1 MISATAKEDQRLWIA
16 VGFSFLL
23 HAALLAVKFA
33 PPTNQTSKP
42 LSSGLEII
50 LVNARHDKAP
60 VNADAL
66 AQANLSGGG
75 NTELGRARSPLPNL
89 QQSVDGNHIET
100 QRRKIAELEQQQ
112 ERMLSQL
119 STLSKERI
127 KVAEKS
133 IKKSV
138 DVSTKPETMDTVALA
153 RREAEI
159 AKQVSDYNKRPIKS
173 QLTPSTREVSYAVYY
188 ATLQKQIERTG
199 TRYFPQQEGKKMYG
213 DLVIEQFLFIV
224 FLSYNAFGY
233 LGFVNEE
240 TNLMAVIH
248 SQIEDLTIIKADGL
262 IVLLSKFL
270 FSDDF
275 RWMAISAPPTILPFP
290 ATKLLVLSP
299 GLDPK

>member
-173 QLTPSTREVSYAVYY
+173 QLTPSTREVSYALYY

-199 TRYFPQQEGKKMYG
+199 TRYFPQQEGKKIYG
-213 DLVIEQFLFIV
+213 DLIVYIPVYQDGSIYEKEGGPRIEKTSGNRMLDHAALAIV
-224 FLSYNAFGY
+224 RRAAPFGSFPKGA
-233 LGFVNEE
+233 LGDGKTHVWEIITRFRFTRDEILE
-240 TNLMAVIH
+240 T
-248 SQIEDLTIIKADGL
+248 
-262 IVLLSKFL
+262 
-270 FSDDF
+270 
-275 RWMAISAPPTILPFP
+275 SA
-290 ATKLLVLSP
+290 A
-299 GLDPK
+299 GG

>member
-33 PPTNQTSKP
+33 PPMNQTSKP

-213 DLVIEQFLFIV
+213 DLIVYIPVYQDGSIYEKEGGPRIEKTSGNRMLDHAALAIV
-224 FLSYNAFGY
+224 RRAAPFGNFPKGA
-233 LGFVNEE
+233 LGDGKTHVWEIITRFRFTRDEILE
-240 TNLMAVIH
+240 T
-248 SQIEDLTIIKADGL
+248 
-262 IVLLSKFL
+262 
-270 FSDDF
+270 
-275 RWMAISAPPTILPFP
+275 SA
-290 ATKLLVLSP
+290 A
-299 GLDPK
+299 GG

>member
-188 ATLQKQIERTG
+188 ATLQKQIERIG
-199 TRYFPQQEGKKMYG
+199 TRYFPQQEGKKIYG
-213 DLVIEQFLFIV
+213 DLIVYIPVYQDGSIYEKEGGPRIEKTSGNRMLDHAALAIV
-224 FLSYNAFGY
+224 RRAAPFGNFPKSA
-233 LGFVNEE
+233 LGDGKTHVWEIITRFRFTRDEILE
-240 TNLMAVIH
+240 T
-248 SQIEDLTIIKADGL
+248 
-262 IVLLSKFL
+262 
-270 FSDDF
+270 
-275 RWMAISAPPTILPFP
+275 SA
-290 ATKLLVLSP
+290 A
-299 GLDPK
+299 GG

>member
-100 QRRKIAELEQQQ
+100 KRRKIAELEQQQ

-199 TRYFPQQEGKKMYG
+199 TRYFPQKEGKKIYG
-213 DLVIEQFLFIV
+213 DLIVYIPVYQDGSIYEKEGGPRIEKTSGNRMLDHAALAIV
-224 FLSYNAFGY
+224 RRAAPFGNFPKGA
-233 LGFVNEE
+233 LGDGKTHVWEIITRFRFTRDEILE
-240 TNLMAVIH
+240 T
-248 SQIEDLTIIKADGL
+248 
-262 IVLLSKFL
+262 
-270 FSDDF
+270 
-275 RWMAISAPPTILPFP
+275 SA
-290 ATKLLVLSP
+290 A
-299 GLDPK
+299 GG

>member
-188 ATLQKQIERTG
+188 AKLQKQIERTG

-213 DLVIEQFLFIV
+213 DLIVYIPVYQDGSIYEKEGGPRIEKTSGNRMLDHAALAIV
-224 FLSYNAFGY
+224 RRAAPFGSFPKGA
-233 LGFVNEE
+233 LGDGKTHVWEIITRFRFTRDEVLE
-240 TNLMAVIH
+240 T
-248 SQIEDLTIIKADGL
+248 
-262 IVLLSKFL
+262 
-270 FSDDF
+270 
-275 RWMAISAPPTILPFP
+275 SA
-290 ATKLLVLSP
+290 A
-299 GLDPK
+299 GG

>member
-89 QQSVDGNHIET
+89 QQSVDGNNIET

-138 DVSTKPETMDTVALA
+138 DVSAKPETMDTVALA

-199 TRYFPQQEGKKMYG
+199 TRYFPQQEGKKIYG
-213 DLVIEQFLFIV
+213 DLIVYIPVYQDGSIYEKEGGPRIEKTSGNRMLDHAALAIV
-224 FLSYNAFGY
+224 RRAAPFGSFPKGA
-233 LGFVNEE
+233 LGDGKTHVWEIITRFRFTRDEILE
-240 TNLMAVIH
+240 T
-248 SQIEDLTIIKADGL
+248 
-262 IVLLSKFL
+262 
-270 FSDDF
+270 
-275 RWMAISAPPTILPFP
+275 SA
-290 ATKLLVLSP
+290 A
-299 GLDPK
+299 GG

>member
-1 MISATAKEDQRLWIA
+1 MISVTAKEDQRLWIA

-33 PPTNQTSKP
+33 PPTIPTSKP

-60 VNADAL
+60 VNAEAL

-75 NTELGRARSPLPNL
+75 NAELGRARSPLPNL

-127 KVAEKS
+127 KAADKS

-138 DVSTKPETMDTVALA
+138 NVSATPESMDTVALA

-159 AKQVSDYNKRPIKS
+159 ARQVADYNKRPIKS

-213 DLVIEQFLFIV
+213 DLIVYIPVYQDGSIYEKEGGPRIEKSSGNRMLDNAALAIV
-224 FLSYNAFGY
+224 RRAAPFGSFPKGA
-233 LGFVNEE
+233 LGDGKTHVWEIITRFRFTRDEVLE
-240 TNLMAVIH
+240 T
-248 SQIEDLTIIKADGL
+248 
-262 IVLLSKFL
+262 
-270 FSDDF
+270 
-275 RWMAISAPPTILPFP
+275 SA
-290 ATKLLVLSP
+290 A
-299 GLDPK
+299 GG

>member
-199 TRYFPQQEGKKMYG
+199 TRYFPQQEGKKIYG
-213 DLVIEQFLFIV
+213 DLIVYIPVYQDGSIYEKEGGPRIEKTSGNRMLDHAALAIV
-224 FLSYNAFGY
+224 RRAAPFGNFPKGA
-233 LGFVNEE
+233 LGDGKTHVWEIITRFRFTRDEILE
-240 TNLMAVIH
+240 T
-248 SQIEDLTIIKADGL
+248 
-262 IVLLSKFL
+262 
-270 FSDDF
+270 
-275 RWMAISAPPTILPFP
+275 SA
-290 ATKLLVLSP
+290 A
-299 GLDPK
+299 GG

>member
-138 DVSTKPETMDTVALA
+138 DVSAKPETMDTVALA

-199 TRYFPQQEGKKMYG
+199 TRYFPQQEGKKIYG
-213 DLVIEQFLFIV
+213 DLIVYIPVYQDGSIYEKEGGPRIEKTSGNRMLDHAALAIV
-224 FLSYNAFGY
+224 RRAAPFGSFPKGA
-233 LGFVNEE
+233 LGDGKTHVWEIITRFRFTRDEILE
-240 TNLMAVIH
+240 T
-248 SQIEDLTIIKADGL
+248 
-262 IVLLSKFL
+262 
-270 FSDDF
+270 
-275 RWMAISAPPTILPFP
+275 SA
-290 ATKLLVLSP
+290 A
-299 GLDPK
+299 GG

>member
-33 PPTNQTSKP
+33 PPTNPTSKP

-75 NTELGRARSPLPNL
+75 NAELGRARSPLPNL

-213 DLVIEQFLFIV
+213 DLIVYIPVYQDGSIYEKEGGPRIEKSSGNRMLDHAALAIV
-224 FLSYNAFGY
+224 RRAAPFGNFPKGA
-233 LGFVNEE
+233 LGDGKTHVWEIITRFRFTRDEILE
-240 TNLMAVIH
+240 T
-248 SQIEDLTIIKADGL
+248 
-262 IVLLSKFL
+262 
-270 FSDDF
+270 
-275 RWMAISAPPTILPFP
+275 SA
-290 ATKLLVLSP
+290 A
-299 GLDPK
+299 GG

>member
-199 TRYFPQQEGKKMYG
+199 TRCFPQQEGKKIYG
-213 DLVIEQFLFIV
+213 DLIVYIPVYQDGSIYEKEGGPRIEKTSGNRMLDHAALAIV
-224 FLSYNAFGY
+224 RRAAPFGSFPKGA
-233 LGFVNEE
+233 LGDGKTHVWEIITRFRFTRDEILE
-240 TNLMAVIH
+240 T
-248 SQIEDLTIIKADGL
+248 
-262 IVLLSKFL
+262 
-270 FSDDF
+270 
-275 RWMAISAPPTILPFP
+275 SA
-290 ATKLLVLSP
+290 A
-299 GLDPK
+299 GG

>member
-199 TRYFPQQEGKKMYG
+199 TRYFPQQEGKKIYG
-213 DLVIEQFLFIV
+213 DLIVYIPVYQDGSIYEKEGGPRIEKTSGNRMLDHAALAIV
-224 FLSYNAFGY
+224 RRATPFGNFPKGA
-233 LGFVNEE
+233 LGDGKTHVWEIITRFRFTRDEILE
-240 TNLMAVIH
+240 T
-248 SQIEDLTIIKADGL
+248 
-262 IVLLSKFL
+262 
-270 FSDDF
+270 
-275 RWMAISAPPTILPFP
+275 SA
-290 ATKLLVLSP
+290 A
-299 GLDPK
+299 GG

>member
-33 PPTNQTSKP
+33 PPTNPTSKP
-42 LSSGLEII
+42 WSSGLEII

-199 TRYFPQQEGKKMYG
+199 TRYFPQQEGKKIYG
-213 DLVIEQFLFIV
+213 DLIVYIPVYQDGSIYEKEGGPRIEKTSGNRMLDHAALAIV
-224 FLSYNAFGY
+224 RRAAPFGNFPKGA
-233 LGFVNEE
+233 LGDGKTHVWEIITRFRFTRDEILE
-240 TNLMAVIH
+240 T
-248 SQIEDLTIIKADGL
+248 
-262 IVLLSKFL
+262 
-270 FSDDF
+270 
-275 RWMAISAPPTILPFP
+275 SA
-290 ATKLLVLSP
+290 A
-299 GLDPK
+299 GG

>member
-199 TRYFPQQEGKKMYG
+199 TRYFPQQEGKKIYG
-213 DLVIEQFLFIV
+213 DLIVYIPVYQDGSIYEKEGGPRIEKTSGNRMLDHAALAIV
-224 FLSYNAFGY
+224 RRAAPFGSFPKGA
-233 LGFVNEE
+233 LGDGKTHVWEIITRFRFTRDEVLE
-240 TNLMAVIH
+240 T
-248 SQIEDLTIIKADGL
+248 
-262 IVLLSKFL
+262 
-270 FSDDF
+270 
-275 RWMAISAPPTILPFP
+275 SA
-290 ATKLLVLSP
+290 A
-299 GLDPK
+299 GG

>member
-50 LVNARHDKAP
+50 LVNARHDQAP

-188 ATLQKQIERTG
+188 ATLQKQVERTG
-199 TRYFPQQEGKKMYG
+199 TRYFPQQEGKKIYG
-213 DLVIEQFLFIV
+213 DLIVYIPVYQDGSIYEKEGGPRIEKTSGNRMLDHAALAIV
-224 FLSYNAFGY
+224 RRAAPFGNFPKGA
-233 LGFVNEE
+233 LGDGKTHVWEIITRFRFTRDEILE
-240 TNLMAVIH
+240 T
-248 SQIEDLTIIKADGL
+248 
-262 IVLLSKFL
+262 
-270 FSDDF
+270 
-275 RWMAISAPPTILPFP
+275 SA
-290 ATKLLVLSP
+290 A
-299 GLDPK
+299 GG

>member
-199 TRYFPQQEGKKMYG
+199 TRYFPQQEGKKIYG
-213 DLVIEQFLFIV
+213 DLIVYIPVYQDGSIYEKEGGPRIEKSSGNRMLDHAALAIV
-224 FLSYNAFGY
+224 RRAAPFGNFPKGA
-233 LGFVNEE
+233 LGDGKTHVWEIITRFRFTRDEILE
-240 TNLMAVIH
+240 T
-248 SQIEDLTIIKADGL
+248 
-262 IVLLSKFL
+262 
-270 FSDDF
+270 
-275 RWMAISAPPTILPFP
+275 SA
-290 ATKLLVLSP
+290 A
-299 GLDPK
+299 GG

>member
-153 RREAEI
+153 RQEAEI

-199 TRYFPQQEGKKMYG
+199 TRYFPQQEGKKIYG
-213 DLVIEQFLFIV
+213 DLIVYIPVYQDGSIYEKEGGPRIEKTSGNRMLDHAALAIV
-224 FLSYNAFGY
+224 RRAAPFGNFPKGA
-233 LGFVNEE
+233 LGDGKTHVWEIITRFRFTRDEILE
-240 TNLMAVIH
+240 T
-248 SQIEDLTIIKADGL
+248 
-262 IVLLSKFL
+262 
-270 FSDDF
+270 
-275 RWMAISAPPTILPFP
+275 SA
-290 ATKLLVLSP
+290 A
-299 GLDPK
+299 GG

>member
-112 ERMLSQL
+112 ERMLSQV

-199 TRYFPQQEGKKMYG
+199 TRYFPQQEGKKIYG
-213 DLVIEQFLFIV
+213 DLIVYIPVYQDGSIYEKEGGPRIEKTSGNRMLDHAALAIV
-224 FLSYNAFGY
+224 RRAAPFGSFPKGA
-233 LGFVNEE
+233 LGDGKTHVWEIITRFRFTRDEVLE
-240 TNLMAVIH
+240 T
-248 SQIEDLTIIKADGL
+248 
-262 IVLLSKFL
+262 
-270 FSDDF
+270 
-275 RWMAISAPPTILPFP
+275 SA
-290 ATKLLVLSP
+290 A
-299 GLDPK
+299 GG

>member
-199 TRYFPQQEGKKMYG
+199 TRYFPQQEGKKIYG
-213 DLVIEQFLFIV
+213 DLIVYIPVYQDGSIYEKEGGPRIEKTSGNRTLDHAALAIV
-224 FLSYNAFGY
+224 RRAAPFGSFPKGA
-233 LGFVNEE
+233 LGDGKTHVWEIITRFRFTRDEILE
-240 TNLMAVIH
+240 T
-248 SQIEDLTIIKADGL
+248 
-262 IVLLSKFL
+262 
-270 FSDDF
+270 
-275 RWMAISAPPTILPFP
+275 SA
-290 ATKLLVLSP
+290 A
-299 GLDPK
+299 GG

>member
-1 MISATAKEDQRLWIA
+1 MISATAKENQRLWIA

-199 TRYFPQQEGKKMYG
+199 TRYFPQQEGKKIYG
-213 DLVIEQFLFIV
+213 DLIVYIPVYQDGSIYEKEGGPRIEKTSGNRMLDHAALAIV
-224 FLSYNAFGY
+224 RRAAPFGSFPKGA
-233 LGFVNEE
+233 LGDGKTHVWEIITRFRFTRDEVLE
-240 TNLMAVIH
+240 T
-248 SQIEDLTIIKADGL
+248 
-262 IVLLSKFL
+262 
-270 FSDDF
+270 
-275 RWMAISAPPTILPFP
+275 SA
-290 ATKLLVLSP
+290 A
-299 GLDPK
+299 GG

>member
-173 QLTPSTREVSYAVYY
+173 QLTPSTREVSYALYY

-199 TRYFPQQEGKKMYG
+199 TRYFPQQEGKKIYG
-213 DLVIEQFLFIV
+213 DLIVYIPVYQDGSIYEKEGGPRIEKTSGNRMLDHAALAIV
-224 FLSYNAFGY
+224 RRAAPFGSFPKGA
-233 LGFVNEE
+233 LGDGKTHVWEIITRFRFTRDEVLE
-240 TNLMAVIH
+240 T
-248 SQIEDLTIIKADGL
+248 
-262 IVLLSKFL
+262 
-270 FSDDF
+270 
-275 RWMAISAPPTILPFP
+275 SA
-290 ATKLLVLSP
+290 A
-299 GLDPK
+299 GG